1 MVVGFTAISKNLGKK
16 NKLITGYVY
25 GTTEKSNYLHSC
37 VEVDIKGTMYV
48 IDGIVNGVVNKEGYY
63 LMQNAE
69 VINIIN
75 NDEMLMMD
83 NMIPSNYNYEY
94 EKSNELKKNF

>member
-1 MVVGFTAISKNLGKK
+1 
-16 NKLITGYVY
+16 
-25 GTTEKSNYLHSC
+25 
-37 VEVDIKGTMYV
+37 
-48 IDGIVNGVVNKEGYY
+48 
-63 LMQNAE
+63 MQNAE